1 MKRRGL
7 GQSGGRADTV
17 GSRQKQSPWSHVVS
31 LLLVVVASVGSSV
44 TWLSGC
50 AASAAK
56 PAESSESVGPPT
68 PEASKTLP
76 RKPLDIDDPA
86 REPDSVYWTTPPAIV
101 DRMLEVAEVKSTDVV
116 YDLGSGDGRLV
127 IAAAQRFGAH
137 GVGYEIDQKLVD
149 LATKLASEAGV
160 SHLVRFERKDIFTV
174 DLSQASV
181 ITMYLLPTVIEQ
193 LIPQLNKLKPGSR
206 IVSHNYPMPG
216 VEPDRVVTAHL
227 PDSEHFLLLWHPPL
241 KITKPAK

>member
-1 MKRRGL
+1 MELRGL
-7 GQSGGRADTV
+7 VEKSAVRAALIASFL
-17 GSRQKQSPWSHVVS
+17 GAVS
-31 LLLVVVASVGSSV
+31 FAFAA
-44 TWLSGC
+44 C
-50 AASAAK
+50 APAK
-56 PAESSESVGPPT
+56 PADSAESVGPPT
-68 PEASKTLP
+68 PPASKTLP

-101 DRMLEVAEVKSTDVV
+101 DRMLEVAKVTEKDVV
-116 YDLGSGDGRLV
+116 FDLGSGDGRLV
-127 IAAAQRFGAH
+127 IAAAKRYGAR

-149 LATKLASEAGV
+149 LATNLAKEAGV

-174 DLSQASV
+174 DLSEASV

-216 VEPDRVVTAHL
+216 VEPDEVITAHL

-241 KITKPAK
+241 KITKPAQ